1 LQGRDV
7 ERQAM
12 TAKLY
17 RAPVITLALTEAQ
30 VAAITEPALAGL
42 RKEHERILKREAR
55 KLDKALAA
63 AKEAAADYQR
73 TRANA
78 LKAQGE
84 IRELKQ
90 KLRGFQ

>member
-1 LQGRDV
+1 
-7 ERQAM
+7 M
-12 TAKLY
+12 TAKIY
-17 RAPVITLALTEAQ
+17 RIPITTLALTEAQ

-55 KLDKALAA
+55 KLDKAIAA

-73 TRANA
+73 TRALA

-84 IRELKQ
+84 IRELKH
-90 KLRGFQ
+90 KLREYQ

>member
-1 LQGRDV
+1 
-7 ERQAM
+7 M

-17 RAPVITLALTEAQ
+17 RAPVVTLALTEAQ
-30 VAAITEPALAGL
+30 VAAITEPALAAL

-63 AKEAAADYQR
+63 AKEATTDYQR

-84 IRELKQ
+84 IRELKH
-90 KLRGFQ
+90 KLREYQ

>member
-1 LQGRDV
+1 
-7 ERQAM
+7 M

-17 RAPVITLALTEAQ
+17 RIPVVTLTLTEAQ
-30 VAAITEPALAGL
+30 VAEITEPALAAL

-73 TRANA
+73 TRALA

-84 IRELKQ
+84 IRELKHQ
-90 KLRGFQ
+90 LREFQ

>member
-1 LQGRDV
+1 
-7 ERQAM
+7 M

-30 VAAITEPALAGL
+30 VAAITEPALAAL
-42 RKEHERILKREAR
+42 RKEHERILKREVR

-73 TRANA
+73 TRALA

-84 IRELKQ
+84 IRDLKHT
-90 KLRGFQ
+90 LREYR

>member
-1 LQGRDV
+1 
-7 ERQAM
+7 M

-17 RAPVITLALTEAQ
+17 RAPVISLALTEAQ
-30 VAAITEPALAGL
+30 VAAIIEPALVAL
-42 RKEHERILKREAR
+42 RKEHDRILKREAK

-63 AKEAAADYQR
+63 AKEATSDYQR

-84 IRELKQ
+84 IRDLKH
-90 KLRGFQ
+90 KLREYQ

>member
-1 LQGRDV
+1 
-7 ERQAM
+7 M

-17 RAPVITLALTEAQ
+17 RAPVVTLVLTDAQ
-30 VAAITEPALAGL
+30 VATITEPALAAL
-42 RKEHERILKREAR
+42 RKEHDRILKREAR

-84 IRELKQ
+84 IRDLKH
-90 KLRGFQ
+90 KLREFQ

>member
-1 LQGRDV
+1 
-7 ERQAM
+7 M

-17 RAPVITLALTEAQ
+17 RIPVVTLALTEAQ
-30 VAAITEPALAGL
+30 VAAITEPALAAL

-73 TRANA
+73 TRTLA

-84 IRELKQ
+84 IRDLKH
-90 KLRGFQ
+90 KLREFQ

>member
-1 LQGRDV
+1 
-7 ERQAM
+7 M

-17 RAPVITLALTEAQ
+17 RAPVIALALTEAQ
-30 VAAITEPALAGL
+30 VAAITEPALAAL
-42 RKEHERILKREAR
+42 RKEHDRILKREAR

-73 TRANA
+73 TRTLA

-84 IRELKQ
+84 IRDLKH
-90 KLRGFQ
+90 KLREYQ

>member
-1 LQGRDV
+1 
-7 ERQAM
+7 M

-17 RAPVITLALTEAQ
+17 RIPVVKLALTEAQ
-30 VAAITEPALAGL
+30 VAAITEPALAAL
-42 RKEHERILKREAR
+42 RKEHERILKREAK

-73 TRANA
+73 TRTLA

-84 IRELKQ
+84 IRELKH
-90 KLRGFQ
+90 KLREYQ